1 MQFVFLLIL
10 KLLLEWSSLHGNDF
24 LPASILS
31 TLLGLFQQQQQKVL
45 SLKSLW
51 PPSADTTSYF
61 LLQEF
66 KRKNK
71 KDISGNPRAVRRLR
85 TACERAKRTLSASA
99 QTTIEI
105 DSLFEGVDFNT
116 SITRARFEE
125 LCMDMFRKCMD
136 PVEKVLRVSSL
147 SAFQYLEQ
155 LPMPVFSI
163 LNNYPCHL
171 DSA

>member
-1 MQFVFLLIL
+1 MWHMVLAICNMGLI
-10 KLLLEWSSLHGNDF
+10 
-24 LPASILS
+24 
-31 TLLGLFQQQQQKVL
+31 VM
-45 SLKSLW
+45 
-51 PPSADTTSYF
+51 F

-99 QTTIEI
+99 STTIEI

-125 LCMDMFRKCMD
+125 LCIDMFRKCMD
-136 PVEKVLRVSSL
+136 PVEKVLRVRDSVACWHWSYVL
-147 SAFQYLEQ
+147 YL
-155 LPMPVFSI
+155 LHMI
-163 LNNYPCHL
+163 T
-171 DSA
+171 AR